1 MLVCARGERCGVW
14 AASGGGSRGVS
25 GRGVVEDLCFV
36 RVKCDAHSSALGYR
50 LHFKMCVALCIC
62 MGLHGAS
69 CYMRGGSL
77 AAHIFSGALVHHV
90 CSGSAAYRV
99 SSSVMGRNGAVR
111 VVLLGWDGMR
121 KGRGKG
127 RRGTGTRTM
136 ATGKRRGCGAS
147 GLYYSRVYSVSTV
160 HSVVWALEHANIC
173 FIQRAFR
180 QFVRRILLVAS
191 KICRRKR
198 GSGGNRAWLAIG
210 CRKAL

>member
-1 MLVCARGERCGVW
+1 M
-14 AASGGGSRGVS
+14 S

-69 CYMRGGSL
+69 CYMRVGSL
-77 AAHIFSGALVHHV
+77 AAHIFSSALVHHV

-99 SSSVMGRNGAVR
+99 SSSVMGRNGAVM

-160 HSVVWALEHANIC
+160 HSVVWALEHTNIFPAHTFSC
-173 FIQRAFR
+173 IQDLPTKARVWWQPSMARHRLPESSVKNMPFMR
-180 QFVRRILLVAS
+180 QLPFCVYTKGPGAHRPSPSPRSSA
-191 KICRRKR
+191 
-198 GSGGNRAWLAIG
+198 
-210 CRKAL
+210 